1 MYLVSGSSLFYGWFK
16 KNMDSI
22 KGTVEIY
29 DLDERG
35 EVVRE
40 AARMIYEDYVMLP
53 AGAYNSFYAYNNR
66 VQDFPTLSWWLNL
79 VTERSNTWISN

>member
-29 DLDERG
+29 DLDEYNYPKFRG
-35 EVVRE
+35 QLIGLYLHAFTTGDYSQHICKTDPVVWHSSV
-40 AARMIYEDYVMLP
+40 IGLWDCLP
-53 AGAYNSFYAYNNR
+53 
-66 VQDFPTLSWWLNL
+66 LSL
-79 VTERSNTWISN
+79 